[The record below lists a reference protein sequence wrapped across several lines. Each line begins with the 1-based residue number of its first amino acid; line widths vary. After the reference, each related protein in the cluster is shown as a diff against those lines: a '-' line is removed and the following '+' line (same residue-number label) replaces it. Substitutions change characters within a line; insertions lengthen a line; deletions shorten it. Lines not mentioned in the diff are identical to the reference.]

1 MVASKIWH
9 YPATILNPPPRPGF
23 GDVSAPPSPAV
34 NHFFKRFH
42 TLAQAFWPIW
52 ANHPGT
58 GTPHKAPCPAATRRP
73 APARQRFSPRP
84 AIFLLQPPGRVYKS
98 PSPKGCGRSSGVE
111 HNLAK
116 VRVVSSNLI
125 ARSNLPGQG
134 TLKRPPQGGLL
145 RCISRHSRKE
155 HLAGRLPGW
164 RDPGPGAKR
173 KSPSRIR
180 HPAPLGTRSRR
191 TRTWPA

>member
-42 TLAQAFWPIW
+42 TLAQAFRPIW

-125 ARSNLPGQG
+125 ARSNRKSEAFRFRNHPASALLQSRETPPAEGGIVSGG
-134 TLKRPPQGGLL
+134 TLRRRQDMLGSAV
-145 RCISRHSRKE
+145 RFRRF
-155 HLAGRLPGW
+155 PGS
-164 RDPGPGAKR
+164 D
-173 KSPSRIR
+173 
-180 HPAPLGTRSRR
+180 R
-191 TRTWPA
+191 TS